1 MVVMDK
7 VVEIIEWVGYCF
19 AVIGAV
25 ASIVKAVEVWINIQ
39 RLTWSKVDKYSKKII
54 AKISQS
60 NYVPEIIVTIGRGGA
75 IVGSIL
81 SGNLPVKGSISHN
94 IPILGTD
101 RLYTWDGG
109 ERYEFEDNLIDLNPL
124 SGKRVLLVAG
134 DVVTGETMKMY
145 AHDLLSAG
153 VNDLRTACLVKSV
166 GSAYKPDYYG
176 KEITAKFKMPWMYK
190 GYNYI
195 RDSREPY

>member
-1 MVVMDK
+1 MEKIVG
-7 VVEIIEWVGYCF
+7 IIDWVGYGF
-19 AVIGAV
+19 ALIGVIATV
-25 ASIVKAVEVWINIQ
+25 LKTIEVWINFQ
-39 RLTWSKVDKYSKKII
+39 RITWSNVDKYSKRII
-54 AKISQS
+54 AQISKS
-60 NYVPEIIVTIGRGGA
+60 NFVPELVVTIGRGGA

-81 SGNLPVKGSISHN
+81 SGNLPTKGSLSHN

-101 RLYTWDGG
+101 RIYTWNSG
-109 ERYEFEDNLIDLNPL
+109 ERDEFKDNLIDLTPL

-134 DVVTGETMKMY
+134 DVVTGETIKLY
-145 AHDLLSAG
+145 AHNLISVG
-153 VNDLRTACLVKSV
+153 VIELRTACLVKSV

-195 RDSREPY
+195 RDSRKPY